1 MVYDAVISLVDACNR
16 YNVLGFKKIKLTNRK
31 RQLTNNK
38 KLLTVAERSNEEIVV
53 KMFHLQYDSNV
64 ASHCHYPKNVHLKM

>member
-1 MVYDAVISLVDACNR
+1 MVYDAVISLVDAGNR
-16 YNVLGFKKIKLTNRK
+16 YNVLGFE

>member
-16 YNVLGFKKIKLTNRK
+16 YNVLGFENIKLTNRK

-64 ASHCHYPKNVHLKM
+64 S